1 MSIPKKL
8 KEFLDSSGVYY
19 EILSHHYTE
28 SSMDTA
34 QTARLPGENIAK
46 SVILEDD
53 NGYLMAVVPATHH
66 VQLGHLGHQL
76 NRHLG
81 LATEQELP
89 NLFSDCE
96 VGAIPPIGQA
106 YGMEVVLDD
115 CLAECS
121 DIYFEAG
128 DHTDLIHMRGEDFR
142 HLMRDA
148 GHGQF
153 SQHI

>member
-1 MSIPKKL
+1 MNISNKL
-8 KEFLDSSGVYY
+8 KEFLDNNGAFY
-19 EILSHHYTE
+19 EILPHHYTE

-34 QTARLPGENIAK
+34 QTARIPGDNIAK

-53 NGYLMAVVPATHH
+53 NGYLMAVIPATHH
-66 VQLGHLGHQL
+66 VQLGQLGHQL

-81 LATEQELP
+81 LATEQELSR
-89 NLFSDCE
+89 LFSDCE

-106 YGMEVVLDD
+106 YGMEVVMED
-115 CLAECS
+115 CLANCS

-128 DHTDLIHMRGEDFR
+128 DHTDLIHMSGKDFQKI
-142 HLMRDA
+142 MRNA
-148 GHGQF
+148 AHGQF